1 MEEIKS
7 NTKKRPTWIHFGGG
21 NLYRGFH
28 AQIAND
34 LLNKKIAD
42 TGVIVAET
50 YDKEVIDKIYRPY
63 DNRFLQ
69 IIMKSDGT
77 LEKNLITSTTDSYYV
92 NSSNSEDWEKVV
104 DIFENPSLQL
114 ATFSITEK
122 AYKLHDINGDMLSVV
137 VEDIKNGPVAP
148 KHTISQIVY
157 FLLQRFNKNAKP
169 IAMVSTDNFSQNGK
183 QFWESVMK
191 IAEGWK
197 KNGFVTN
204 QFIEYLTDDRLVSFP
219 WSMIDRITPNP
230 SSKIAKLLEESGF
243 EDTTILHSKKHT
255 NIAPFA
261 NTEEAH
267 YLVIEDKFPNG
278 RPIFEKVGVI
288 MTDRDTVDKADR
300 MKVTTCLNPLHTALA
315 IFGCLLGYESIATE
329 MEDPDLLTLVQQ
341 IGYKEGLPVV
351 VNPEIINPKMFIDEV
366 ILKRLPNKYIPDT
379 PQRIATDTS
388 QKIAIRFGET
398 IKNMLKAM
406 IYLLKC

>member
-1 MEEIKS
+1 
-7 NTKKRPTWIHFGGG
+7 
-21 NLYRGFH
+21 
-28 AQIAND
+28 
-34 LLNKKIAD
+34 
-42 TGVIVAET
+42 
-50 YDKEVIDKIYRPY
+50 
-63 DNRFLQ
+63 
-69 IIMKSDGT
+69 
-77 LEKNLITSTTDSYYV
+77 
-92 NSSNSEDWEKVV
+92 
-104 DIFENPSLQL
+104 
-114 ATFSITEK
+114 
-122 AYKLHDINGDMLSVV
+122 
-137 VEDIKNGPVAP
+137 
-148 KHTISQIVY
+148 
-157 FLLQRFNKNAKP
+157 
-169 IAMVSTDNFSQNGK
+169 
-183 QFWESVMK
+183 
-191 IAEGWK
+191 
-197 KNGFVTN
+197 
-204 QFIEYLTDDRLVSFP
+204 
-219 WSMIDRITPNP
+219 MIDRITPNP

-288 MTDRDTVDKADR
+288 MTDRDTVDKADT